1 MSDTTDQEKRRR
13 DRELGMHCGITR
25 RDFVNGVAV
34 GIGALALPDLATA
47 LGEPEPGEAKAS
59 NPIPTGKEFAP
70 EKAPDYY
77 PPARTGI
84 RGNHDGTFTF
94 ARKLWDGGF
103 WEGAGKPEASGET
116 YDLVVVGAGISGLAA
131 AYFYRKSAGP
141 QARVL

>member
-1 MSDTTDQEKRRR
+1 MG
-13 DRELGMHCGITR
+13 REITR
-25 RDFVNGVAV
+25 RDFLNGVAV
-34 GIGALALPDLATA
+34 GIGVLALPDLAAA
-47 LGEPEPGEAKAS
+47 LGEPEAAEPTS
-59 NPIPTGKEFAP
+59 INPSLTEKQFAP

-94 ARKLWDGGF
+94 AHKLRDGDF
-103 WEGAGKPEASGET
+103 WEGAGKPEATGET

-131 AYFYRKSAGP
+131 AHFYRKSAGP